1 MLPAVDW
8 AGIVRRFYY
17 RLTAFVWKDE
27 IMARVKLTKNKNLL
41 RPKKTGAAR
50 RRRVLEQRNRLLAA
64 GIAEDTLRQLNDKQ
78 VRAKLKE
85 LKV

>member
-1 MLPAVDW
+1 M
-8 AGIVRRFYY
+8 G
-17 RLTAFVWKDE
+17 
-27 IMARVKLTKNKNLL
+27 RVKVTKNKNVL

-50 RRRVLEQRNRLLAA
+50 NRRRLEQRKRLVAA
-64 GIAEDTLRQLNDKQ
+64 GVPEEQLRHYNDGD

>member
-1 MLPAVDW
+1 
-8 AGIVRRFYY
+8 
-17 RLTAFVWKDE
+17 
-27 IMARVKLTKNKNLL
+27 MARIKLTKNKNLL

-50 RRRVLEQRNRLLAA
+50 RRRLLEQRNRLSTA
-64 GIAEDTLRQLNDKQ
+64 GVSADALRQMNDKQ